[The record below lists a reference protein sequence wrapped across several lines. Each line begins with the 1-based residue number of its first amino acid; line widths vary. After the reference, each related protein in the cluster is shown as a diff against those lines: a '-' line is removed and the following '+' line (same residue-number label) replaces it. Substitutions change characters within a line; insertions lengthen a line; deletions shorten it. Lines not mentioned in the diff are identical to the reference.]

1 MVPALSVT
9 IPRQADRGISKL
21 DNSLYFPTLTF
32 GLQRRFNRFWG
43 ETGSYPLPAA
53 YGKEKCMARLKD
65 LHILQVVPLAL
76 AILLLPSIL
85 HGQATI
91 STGNING
98 TVTDPSDA
106 AVAGAKVTIT
116 HIDTG
121 VATNVTTNS
130 SGFYNSGSIAA
141 GTYSVKAQ
149 AKGFETSETQVTVRI
164 GNNSALDIKLKVGS
178 ESTTVSVEATSI
190 GVNTEQTSVEGVL
203 TANQIEN
210 LPVNGRN
217 FLDLA
222 QLEPGVQI
230 QDGTNFDPTKI
241 GYQSVSIG
249 GRFGRTARIQV
260 DGTDIS
266 DETVGTTTG
275 NISASAIQEFQI
287 AQSTMDLSNDLSS
300 SGVVNVSTKSGTN
313 VIHGSGYEYY
323 RSSNIDASLP
333 KPAGDPDPNYHRNQY
348 GGTLGGA
355 FMKDKLFYFAEGDAT
370 YQDLF
375 SPVVYAAPFQ
385 NFGGGFAA
393 PYKNPNFLGRLD
405 YVAPHNVK
413 LFFRYNYSQIDA
425 DGTFFSDSLQLYQS
439 KNYSRNYVGGADF
452 TTGSWTHSLRFSY
465 LKFQNEI
472 VDGTIGS
479 GLPLSDFP
487 GNGQYLNINVV
498 NGPSTGPN
506 LLAPQSTPQS
516 DKQIKYDGSKT
527 VGKHILRYGVD
538 FNHIQGGGFASFFK
552 LAPQIVT
559 GQNQFSSVSSY
570 NGIANPCGVTNGTP
584 NGCTDFQLAA
594 LGPYP
599 GGASNPLNYPVE
611 SVVLGNGQGFST
623 TQAAFGF
630 PAGGLGPDN
639 RLGLYIAD
647 TWKMFSNFTVNLG
660 LRYDR
665 DTGRTDSD
673 LPAQPYLDNLIPS
686 WPTLGNPIPNPNLNF
701 APSLGIAWDPWKSGK
716 TVIRAGI
723 GLYYENV
730 IWNNVL
736 FDRPLRLPDG
746 AFLQTPTVCN
756 SGNPQPVSGV
766 PLNITQA
773 ECGQPTVPIP
783 IGSAGTA
790 ISTLQQQYQ
799 ALSPFTLT
807 NPNPNYLQNFVTG
820 GVNFPL
826 GLFAPDYK
834 TPRSTQINVGLQR
847 ELSPGVVLSVDYL
860 RNVTTGLL
868 LGVDQNH
875 TGSVKYFNKAGA
887 LSAISATTSQFGCG
901 GGTDPA
907 SINCAIKA
915 GATISAFATNGLDSQ
930 GDLGGTCAN
939 TGGCA
944 FGGENPN
951 APAMPFLVPAGI
963 SKYNALDVKLVYQK
977 NNPFKGLRSANLQ
990 IGYSYS
996 SFKNSGGGSGISGT
1010 LGGISNSDQDFIVPS
1025 LDNDNPNKYFGPSLL
1040 NRPNQLS
1047 FGVVGNLP
1055 ANFQLSFIGHFYSPL
1070 SVPIEVP
1077 GSGPGAIFQTDFDG
1091 DGTTQDPLPGTL
1103 NGAFGSQVNG
1113 SSINTLLTNYNNNY
1127 GNKPTPA
1134 GQTLIQNG
1142 LFTLAQLQQLGA
1154 VAPCI
1159 QGGSINSP
1167 NCSLQFAP
1175 PNQVSMGNLRDFDLK
1190 LAWTYKIEA
1199 RSHII
1204 ALQPS
1209 AGFFNLF
1216 NMANFDLPPNA
1227 LTGGLTGAPGS
1238 INGTTPATRV
1248 TNRVGA
1254 GTGVF
1259 NLGAPRAMEFGMN
1272 ISF

>member
-1 MVPALSVT
+1 
-9 IPRQADRGISKL
+9 
-21 DNSLYFPTLTF
+21 
-32 GLQRRFNRFWG
+32 
-43 ETGSYPLPAA
+43 
-53 YGKEKCMARLKD
+53 MARLK
-65 LHILQVVPLAL
+65 LFVPLAL

-116 HIDTG
+116 RIDTG

-141 GTYSVKAQ
+141 GTYSVKTE

-164 GNNSALDIKLKVGS
+164 GNNSALNFKLKVGA

-313 VIHGSGYEYY
+313 VIHGNAYEYY

-333 KPAGDPDPNYHRNQY
+333 KPAGEPDPNYHRNQY

-355 FMKDKLFYFAEGDAT
+355 FIPDKLFYFAEGDAT
-370 YQDLF
+370 YQNLF

-385 NFGGGFAA
+385 NFGGGFDA
-393 PYKNPNFLGRLD
+393 PYKNPNFLGRVD

-413 LFFRYNYSQIDA
+413 LFFRYSYSQINA

-479 GLPLSDFP
+479 GLPLSNFP
-487 GNGQYLNINVV
+487 GGGQYLNINVV

-559 GQNQFSSVSSY
+559 NQNEFSNVKSY
-570 NGIANPCGVTNGTP
+570 NGVLNPCGSG
-584 NGCTDFQLAA
+584 GSCTDIQLAA

-611 SVVLGNGQGFST
+611 SVVVGNGQGFST

-647 TWKMFSNFTVNLG
+647 TWKMFPNFTVNLG

-686 WPTLGNPIPNPNLNF
+686 WPNLGNPIPNPNLNF

-736 FDRPLRLPDG
+736 FDRPLRLVNG
-746 AFLQTPTVCN
+746 AFLQTPTVCD
-756 SGNPQPVSGV
+756 SGNPQPIPGV
-766 PLNITQA
+766 NLAATAAQ
-773 ECGQPTVPIP
+773 CGTPGTPIP
-783 IGSAGTA
+783 IGMAGSSIA
-790 ISTLQQQYQ
+790 TLQQQYQ
-799 ALSPFTLT
+799 ALSPFSLT
-807 NPNPNYLQNFVTG
+807 NPNPNYLQNFVSG

-834 TPRSTQINVGLQR
+834 TPRSTQINVGIQH
-847 ELSPGVVLSVDYL
+847 ELSPGVVLSVDYV

-875 TGSVKYFNKAGA
+875 TGDIRYFNKAGA
-887 LSAISATTSQFGCG
+887 LSAIAATTQQFGCG
-901 GGTDPA
+901 GGTNA
-907 SINCAIKA
+907 AAINCAIAA
-915 GATISAFATNGLDSQ
+915 GATVSSFATNGLDSQ

-939 TGGCA
+939 AGGCA
-944 FGGENPN
+944 FGGLNPS
-951 APAMPFLVPAGI
+951 APSMPFLVPAGI

-977 NNPFKGLRSANLQ
+977 NNPFKGLRSVNMQ
-990 IGYSYS
+990 IAYSYS
-996 SFKNSGGGSGISGT
+996 SFENSGGGSGISGT

-1025 LDNDNPNKYFGPSLL
+1025 LDNADPNKYFGPSLL

-1055 ANFQLSFIGHFYSPL
+1055 WNFQMSFIGHFYSPL
-1070 SVPIEVP
+1070 SIPIEVP
-1077 GSGPGAIFQTDFDG
+1077 GSGPGAIFQTDFTG
-1091 DGTTQDPLPGTL
+1091 DGTTQDPLPGTA

-1113 SSINTLLTNYNNNY
+1113 ATINNLLTNYNNNF

-1134 GQTLIQNG
+1134 GQALMQNG
-1142 LFTLAQLQQLGA
+1142 LFTLAQLQQMGA

-1159 QGGSINSP
+1159 QGGSVNSP

-1175 PNQVSMGNLRDFDLK
+1175 PNQVNMGNLRDFDLK
-1190 LAWTYKIEA
+1190 LQWTYKLEA
-1199 RSHII
+1199 RAHTI
-1204 ALQPS
+1204 AFSPS

-1238 INGTTPATRV
+1238 VNGTTPATRV

>member
-1 MVPALSVT
+1 MQT
-9 IPRQADRGISKL
+9 RQALRKQWL
-21 DNSLYFPTLTF
+21 L
-32 GLQRRFNRFWG
+32 
-43 ETGSYPLPAA
+43 PL
-53 YGKEKCMARLKD
+53 MAT
-65 LHILQVVPLAL
+65 L
-76 AILLLPSIL
+76 AILLLLPSVFW
-85 HGQATI
+85 GQSTT

-98 TVTDPSDA
+98 LVTDSSDA
-106 AVAGAKVTIT
+106 AVPGAKVTIT
-116 HIDTG
+116 HVDTG
-121 VATNVTTNS
+121 VATDVMTNG
-130 SGFYNSGSIAA
+130 SGFYNSGSIAP
-141 GTYSVKAQ
+141 GTYLVKVV
-149 AKGFETSETQVTVRI
+149 AKGFETTQTQVLVKI
-164 GNNSALDIKLKVGS
+164 ANNTAVNFKLKIGS
-178 ESTTVSVEATSI
+178 ESTTVNVEASAI
-190 GVNTEQTSVEGVL
+190 AVNTETTSVEGVL
-203 TANQIEN
+203 TANQIES

-275 NISASAIQEFQI
+275 NISSSAIQEFQI
-287 AQSTMDLSNDLSS
+287 TQSTMDLSNDLSS

-313 VIHGSGYEYY
+313 SIHGSGYEYY

-355 FMKDKLFYFAEGDAT
+355 FIQDKLFYFAEGDAT

-413 LFFRYNYSQIDA
+413 LFFRYSYSQIQA
-425 DGTFFSDSLQLYQS
+425 DGTFFSDSLQVYQS

-479 GLPLSDFP
+479 GLPLSNFP
-487 GNGQYLNINVV
+487 GNGQFLNINVV

-516 DKQIKYDGSKT
+516 DKQFKYDGSKT

-559 GQNQFSSVSSY
+559 NQNEFSSVSSY

-584 NGCTDFQLAA
+584 NPCTDFQLAA
-594 LGPYP
+594 LGPYA

-623 TQAAFGF
+623 LQPAFGF

-647 TWKMFSNFTVNLG
+647 TWKLLPNFTVNLG

-673 LPAQPYLDNLIPS
+673 LPAQTYLDNLIPS
-686 WPTLGNPIPNPNLNF
+686 WPNLGNPIPNPNLNF
-701 APSLGIAWDPWKSGK
+701 GPSLGIAWDPTNSGK
-716 TVIRAGI
+716 MVIRAGI

-736 FDRPLRLPDG
+736 FDRPLRLPNG
-746 AFLQTPTVCN
+746 AFLQTPTVCD
-756 SGNPQPVSGV
+756 SGNPQPIPGV
-766 PLNITQA
+766 NLASTAA
-773 ECGQPTVPIP
+773 ECGTPGTPIP
-783 IGSAGTA
+783 IGVAGTA
-790 ISTLQQQYQ
+790 ITNLQSQYQ

-847 ELSPGVVLSVDYL
+847 ELSPGVVLSVDYV

-875 TGSVKYFNKAGA
+875 TGSIKYFNKAGA
-887 LSAISATTSQFGCG
+887 VSAINTTLSECG
-901 GGTDPA
+901 VSTIAQALVHCPGLHPGVGGAPA
-907 SINCAIKA
+907 GPVQLSD
-915 GATISAFATNGLDSQ
+915 FATNGLDSQ
-930 GDLGGTCAN
+930 GDLGGTCINA
-939 TGGCA
+939 GGCA

-963 SKYNALDVKLVYQK
+963 SKYNAFDVKLVYQK
-977 NNPFKGLRSANLQ
+977 NNPFKGLRSANFQ
-990 IGYSYS
+990 VSYSYS

-1047 FGVVGNLP
+1047 FGVVGNMP
-1055 ANFQLSFIGHFYSPL
+1055 WNFQLSFIGHFYSPL

-1077 GSGPGAIFQTDFDG
+1077 GSGPGAIFQTDFNG
-1091 DGTTQDPLPGTL
+1091 DGTTQDPLPGTV

-1113 SSINTLLTNYNNNY
+1113 STINLLLNNYNNQY

-1134 GQTLIQNG
+1134 GQMLVQNG
-1142 LFTLAQLQQLGA
+1142 LFTAAQLQQLGA

-1190 LAWTYKIEA
+1190 LAWTYKLEA
-1199 RSHII
+1199 YSHVI
-1204 ALQPS
+1204 AFQPS
-1209 AGFFNLF
+1209 AGFFNMF

-1238 INGTTPATRV
+1238 VNGTTSATRV

-1272 ISF
+1272 INF